1 MSKAYYFLAP
11 TRNSPPNGPIRI
23 GNIIDNV
30 SEPERPINDN
40 APPAFTDKNRL
51 YESTNLNWQSSRLN
65 PKTRKAGLWTSF
77 LAALGIRAEANITS
91 ETNRVDGYEID
102 KLTTTEFIPS
112 KQYLQ
117 ESIDQPDVKNWMLH
131 NKNEPLWMIT
141 GVKIASG
148 ARFLVSRAK
157 EKGFHLQF
165 GFDATGLGYP
175 VAAGPQVEAVNK
187 IAMTESA
194 RAGEDFVFAY
204 RLREIRYSG
213 RKGLTSRDLTDKD
226 GAWYEVGRPHVAPDD
241 EEDRFLIKGSNIPLQ
256 DIVEEDIEDD
266 FTAGDV
272 DDDGTTV
279 RCIVVGNFYLGN

>member
-30 SEPERPINDN
+30 SEPERPINDS
-40 APPAFTDKNRL
+40 APPAFTDKNQL
-51 YESTNLNWQSSRLN
+51 YESTNLNWQSSRSN

-102 KLTTTEFIPS
+102 KLTTTEFIPT

-117 ESIDQPDVKNWMLH
+117 ESIYQPDVKNWMLH

-157 EKGFHLQF
+157 EKGFHFQF

-175 VAAGPQVEAVNK
+175 VAAGPQVEAVSK
-187 IAMTESA
+187 VAMTESA
-194 RAGEDFVFAY
+194 RVGEDFVFAY
-204 RLREIRYSG
+204 RLREIRYSK

-226 GAWYEVGRPHVAPDD
+226 GAWYEVGRPNVVPDD
-241 EEDRFLIKGSNIPLQ
+241 EENGFYIKESDVPLQ
-256 DIVEEDIEDD
+256 DIDEEDIEDVSV
-266 FTAGDV
+266 TEDV
-272 DDDGTTV
+272 EDDGTTIRCV
-279 RCIVVGNFYLGN
+279 RIGDFLSGN